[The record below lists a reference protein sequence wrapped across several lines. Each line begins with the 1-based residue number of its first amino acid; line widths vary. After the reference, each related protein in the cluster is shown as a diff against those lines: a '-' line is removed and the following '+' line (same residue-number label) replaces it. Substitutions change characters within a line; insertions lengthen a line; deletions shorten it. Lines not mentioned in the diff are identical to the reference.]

1 MEADRQAPDQRG
13 NSEPAEQPAQRDGQ
27 CFHIHRGDRSSPFLL
42 FVVDLDLL
50 RPSAPNFFPWIVPFP
65 PPAAVLMYMIN
76 DTMNDP
82 LGEYVRTGAPEA
94 FRRLVEAHIDA
105 VHSQCRRQL
114 RDPAAAEDVTQMV
127 FISLAQ
133 KASRISPNA
142 VLDGWL
148 FTATRYCC
156 ATHQRA
162 AARRRSAERKAA
174 IMRKEAVE
182 SGSFGGDFSS
192 HAEPILDDAIADL
205 GQRDRE
211 AVLLRFFRGRSLR
224 EVGDVLGV
232 SEDAAKHRVLR
243 AVEKLR
249 GYFARRGVLASSDA
263 LATFLGCA
271 VKPAAPGAIQAAVH
285 VALNPSALTVTGHAA
300 GLLSKTIWT
309 WPKVA
314 AGFFV
319 AGSITTAAVIASHG
333 AFGQSPAAQP
343 TPAMQP
349 APAAGQENPAT
360 QSSSQ
365 STPLDT
371 LAKLCSALESN
382 DVTAIDECLCGDG
395 NNPASA
401 DMGRASI
408 EGEAA
413 VYRLSKD
420 WRDKFGQPMAVSGF
434 SFATFG
440 KESTESALRGTLDFP
455 GGPQV
460 TIDGDV
466 AQLRI
471 PLPPEF
477 FTGTGPNRMS
487 FLAPWSGAMIVFN
500 RVGSDWKINT
510 DRTINFIIN
519 VARVDGNN
527 TDVVELGAK
536 IEQGVGDA
544 LNAVAAKIE
553 DGSLPTR
560 AKAVKAV
567 QTGLMQAFRDN
578 GVQGASFAVLP
589 VVGG

>member
-1 MEADRQAPDQRG
+1 M
-13 NSEPAEQPAQRDGQ
+13 
-27 CFHIHRGDRSSPFLL
+27 CMIH
-42 FVVDLDLL
+42 
-50 RPSAPNFFPWIVPFP
+50 
-65 PPAAVLMYMIN
+65 
-76 DTMNDP
+76 DTLNDP
-82 LGEYVRTGAPEA
+82 LGEYVRTGSAEA
-94 FRRLVEAHIDA
+94 FRCLVEAHVDA
-105 VHSQCRRQL
+105 VHSQCLRQL
-114 RDPAAAEDVTQMV
+114 RDPAAAEDVTQLV

-133 KASRISPNA
+133 KASRISPNV

-162 AARRRSAERKAA
+162 AARRRSAERKTA

-182 SGSFGGDFSS
+182 SGSNGGDFSS
-192 HAEPILDDAIADL
+192 HAEPILDDAIATL

-249 GYFARRGVLASSDA
+249 GYFARRGVLASTDA

-285 VALNPSALTVTGHAA
+285 VALNPSVLTTAGHTA
-300 GLLSKTIWT
+300 GLISKTIWT

-319 AGSITTAAVIASHG
+319 AGSITTAAVIAGHG
-333 AFGQSPAAQP
+333 VFAQSPAAQP
-343 TPAMQP
+343 TPAVQP
-349 APAAGQENPAT
+349 APIPTPQDNPAT
-360 QSSSQ
+360 QPLSQ
-365 STPLDT
+365 NTPLDT
-371 LAKLCSALESN
+371 LAKLCAAIESN
-382 DVTAIDECLCGDG
+382 DVTAIDECLCSDG
-395 NNPASA
+395 NDPASA
-401 DMGRASI
+401 DLGRASI

-413 VYRLSKD
+413 VYRISKD
-420 WRDKFGQPMAVSGF
+420 WRDKFGQPLSVSGF
-434 SFATFG
+434 SFGTFV
-440 KESTESALRGTLDFP
+440 KESMESALRGTLDFP

-466 AQLRI
+466 AQLRV

-477 FTGTGPNRMS
+477 FAGSGPNRVS
-487 FLAPWSGAMIVFN
+487 FLARWSGAMVVFN
-500 RVGSDWKINT
+500 RVGSDWKLNT
-510 DRTINFIIN
+510 DRTVNIIIN
-519 VARVDGNN
+519 VNRVDGNN

-553 DGSLPTR
+553 DGSISTR
-560 AKAVKAV
+560 AQAVTAV
-567 QTGLMQAFRDN
+567 QTSLMRAFRDCR
-578 GVQGASFAVLP
+578 VRGASFAVLP
-589 VVGG
+589 VIGG